1 MPATTTGTDPDVVVR
16 MFFDALASG
25 STSAAADLL
34 AEEVWWANIGLPT
47 VRGKRSVVGA
57 ISAMNRNVRFD
68 VDIHHLAVGAPADPS
83 DPAAPTIVLTE
94 RTDYL
99 GAGPFRCGFWVC
111 GRLEV
116 RDGLVC
122 GWQDYFSTADMARGA
137 VRGLIGMIPGIR
149 RR

>member
-1 MPATTTGTDPDVVVR
+1 MAATTTQTDADVVVR
-16 MFFDALASG
+16 NFFDALVSG
-25 STSAAADLL
+25 STDTAAGQLADDM
-34 AEEVWWANIGLPT
+34 WWANIGLPT
-47 VRGKRSVVGA
+47 IRGKRAVVKA
-57 ISAMNRNVRFD
+57 IRSMNRSIRFG

-83 DPAAPTIVLTE
+83 DPGAPTIVLTE

-116 RDGLVC
+116 RDGLIC

-137 VRGLIGMIPGIR
+137 IRGLVGMVTGR
-149 RR
+149 GR